1 MPYKS
6 NQIYT
11 LIRIKKEVLRKLRAV
26 KIHPN
31 QSDSEK
37 IEELITKNKSGAR
50 GGEISAT
57 CPKIK

>member
-37 IEELITKNKSGAR
+37 IEELMRTIFHQR
-50 GGEISAT
+50 VER
-57 CPKIK
+57 